1 MNPLYLYPQ
10 YPPLINL
17 IVTINTF
24 IMIGL
29 VLIIIYKKIKMMGA
43 VRTTV
48 FWNDGTHEIKNYLVK
63 DGELQIRPKGK
74 VFGRNRQWTPKIRSE
89 HIIPCKKNF
98 KNKFNIPF
106 AFTQK
111 DMVLAIEGSPE
122 CVPIKGLDFEE
133 IEESTKIMQSKLIKV
148 WSVDE
153 IKQFISKTLA
163 KGMASRKVFNDT
175 QFYIFMGLQV
185 GVLVLLFMMAQRMGI
200 F

>member
-1 MNPLYLYPQ
+1 MNPFYLYPQ

-24 IMIGL
+24 VMIGL

-43 VRTTV
+43 IRTLV

-63 DGELQIRPKGK
+63 DGELQIKPKGK
-74 VFGRNRQWTPKIRSE
+74 VFGRNKQWTPKVSSE
-89 HIIPCKKNF
+89 HVIPSRKNLS
-98 KNKFNIPF
+98 NKFNIPF
-106 AFTQK
+106 TFTQK
-111 DMVLAIEGSPE
+111 DMIIAIEGSPE
-122 CVPIKGLDFEE
+122 CVPMKGLDFEE
-133 IEESTKIMQSKLIKV
+133 LEQTTKTVQSKLIKV

-153 IKQFISKTLA
+153 LKQFVTKTLA
-163 KGMASRKVFNDT
+163 KGMANRKVFNDT